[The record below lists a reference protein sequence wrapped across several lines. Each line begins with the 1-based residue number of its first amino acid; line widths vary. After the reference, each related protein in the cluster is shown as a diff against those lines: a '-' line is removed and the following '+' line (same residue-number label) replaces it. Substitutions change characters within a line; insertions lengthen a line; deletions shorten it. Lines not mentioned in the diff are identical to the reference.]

1 MKPNGRFWIYLCFLG
16 LGIGLQACGRYPE
29 RYHIEDLGGFTLPE
43 SFSQEEFIES
53 STLNFLKGHM
63 DPADAVLLVKN
74 AFGFEK
80 AKRPTKEWLGV
91 QLYEE
96 VPDVYEKHREDKE
109 RIGYFQV
116 NVRTGH
122 FEGTVTFRFAG
133 SGGEQPDFF

>member
-1 MKPNGRFWIYLCFLG
+1 MG
-16 LGIGLQACGRYPE
+16 LAMAVQACGRYPE

-53 STLNFLKGHM
+53 STVNFLKGKM
-63 DPADAVLLVKN
+63 DPNDAVSLVKN
-74 AFGFEK
+74 AFEFEK
-80 AKRPTKEWLGV
+80 AKRPTKEWMGV

-96 VPDVYEKHREDKE
+96 VPDVYEKRREDKE

-122 FEGTVTFRFAG
+122 FEGTITFRFTA
-133 SGGEQPDFF
+133 SGGE